1 MNGLRYR
8 AAVSFCALAFL
19 APMALRTAAA
29 EDRPGYDKLTRAQV
43 LAVVEAGNAQN
54 PAVLYAKDLSG
65 VDLSGVDFRGANLS
79 ASVLN
84 RANLR
89 GANLSRCSLTE

>member
-1 MNGLRYR
+1 MNGTRYR
-8 AAVSFCALAFL
+8 AAVSFCVL
-19 APMALRTAAA
+19 APLAQIVLRTAAE